1 MPVAMHIRANH
12 GRQAGSEASAVVI
25 DAYPLWLDAVE
36 AVLRGLGLVTLG
48 KATSPADGLRLIV
61 EHRPEIVVTDIDF
74 GPGQIGGTSY
84 LRDVIEAGS
93 DLKVIVLSTHVEGS
107 VVDDILSTGA
117 AAFAMKHVHPDDLAS
132 AIRQIFEHSIVFAP
146 TSGISTV
153 ARHAAP
159 RSEEREPVTAAPPK
173 SDEPANFGAHLTRR
187 EQEIL
192 THVSEG
198 MANAEIARL
207 LWVSEQ
213 TVKFHLSNIYRKLNV
228 TNRTQASRWSRLSRV
243 PGEPTPRS

>member
-1 MPVAMHIRANH
+1 MRRTALIIDDEPIWGQSLSRILDEADFEVIGNERTM
-12 GRQAGSEASAVVI
+12 ASA
-25 DAYPLWLDAVE
+25 L
-36 AVLRGLGLVTLG
+36 
-48 KATSPADGLRLIV
+48 PAIEDRQPDL
-61 EHRPEIVVTDIDF
+61 VVTSSRISH
-74 GPGQIGGTSY
+74 PRS
-84 LRDVIEAGS
+84 LRTKPWWSSASGKS
-93 DLKVIVLSTHVEGS
+93 ASNAATFTA
-107 VVDDILSTGA
+107 STGSLGA
-117 AAFAMKHVHPDDLAS
+117 TTMRPTS
-132 AIRQIFEHSIVFAP
+132 P

-213 TVKFHLSNIYRKLNV
+213 TVKFHLSNIYRKLAV
-228 TNRTQASRWSRLSRV
+228 SNRTEASRWAHMNGLVASAPEVALTGS
-243 PGEPTPRS
+243 